1 VLCSL
6 KVLSL
11 TIILS
16 YPFNRRVAVMVA
28 SRNSIAAFITAT
40 ACVLLLI
47 CANLIGG
54 CDAWTTMNNNN
65 HVRIP
70 RSSSESITTTSTPA
84 VAAPSSV
91 SSYAAT
97 IAATTNELSVR
108 QRQKLLQ
115 SALTYARQTDQ
126 KYGLSAPESI
136 YAWSIVDE
144 LYAAIPEYSSAVED
158 SVRKVFGEKQKSV
171 WDL

>member
-1 VLCSL
+1 
-6 KVLSL
+6 
-11 TIILS
+11 
-16 YPFNRRVAVMVA
+16 
-28 SRNSIAAFITAT
+28 
-40 ACVLLLI
+40 
-47 CANLIGG
+47 
-54 CDAWTTMNNNN
+54 MNNNN

-126 KYGLSAPESI
+126 KYGLSAPKSI